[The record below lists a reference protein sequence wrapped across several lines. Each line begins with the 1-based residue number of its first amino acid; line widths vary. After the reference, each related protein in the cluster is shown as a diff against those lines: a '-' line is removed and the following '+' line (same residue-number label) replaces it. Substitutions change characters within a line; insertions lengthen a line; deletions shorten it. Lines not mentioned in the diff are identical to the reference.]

1 MLPRPGTEIQALI
14 FAPDDPQYLVYGGT
28 IQGNARIQ
36 RWDWT
41 DNRVFDWG
49 GFATTDRRGVG
60 SLAFSPD
67 GTMFAAGVGNFA
79 VTWKVGNR
87 TATSKN
93 VLKSQGAPVRA
104 LAFSPDHRLVVT
116 AGEGKSIRIWG
127 FGWLGTSLKATV
139 EGHAE
144 GITSMAFSPDGKRLA
159 TVGFDR
165 QVVLWDPLT
174 PSQDTAIVLSGHTS
188 NLRIVQFLNNGKHLV
203 SVGETGEILFWDL
216 QTAQVVQDF
225 SLELSM
231 VYSLA
236 MSADGCRLVAGCSNG
251 KLAVFTL
258 NAHLSA
264 LSTSSHSLASKR

>member
-14 FAPDDPQYLVYGGT
+14 FAPNDPQYLVYGGT

-41 DNRVFDWG
+41 ENRVFDWG
-49 GFATTDRRGVG
+49 GFATTDHRGVG
-60 SLAFSPD
+60 SLAFSAD

-93 VLKSQGAPVRA
+93 ILKSQGAPVRT

-144 GITSMAFSPDGKRLA
+144 GITSVAFSPDGKHLA
-159 TVGFDR
+159 TAGADR

-174 PSQDTAIVLSGHTS
+174 PSPDTAIILSGHTS
-188 NLRIVQFLNNGKHLV
+188 NLRFVQFLNNGKNLV
-203 SVGETGEILFWDL
+203 SVSETGEILFWDV
-216 QTAQVVQDF
+216 QTAQVVQEF
-225 SLELSM
+225 SLELSLT
-231 VYSLA
+231 YSLA
-236 MSADGCRLVAGCSNG
+236 MSPDGCRLVAGFSNG
-251 KLAVFTL
+251 KMAAFTL
-258 NAHLSA
+258 NAHLSKMTSPVPA
-264 LSTSSHSLASKR
+264 LAGKP